1 MSWVAWKKLSLN
13 NQYLT
18 STPAFTPFS
27 PFYALFR
34 TFLHISALFALFRPP
49 PKMMEII
56 AAVCNSMS
64 IFLRSFKARKSKSK
78 VEKKVKIINEIDL
91 S

>member
-1 MSWVAWKKLSLN
+1 LGGVEKAVIKQSIPDKYSRFYALFAL
-13 NQYLT
+13 LR
-18 STPAFTPFS
+18 PFTPFS
-27 PFYALFR
+27 
-34 TFLHISALFALFRPP
+34 ALFRPP

-64 IFLRSFKARKSKSK
+64 IFLRRVSIKARKSKSK

>member
-1 MSWVAWKKLSLN
+1 
-13 NQYLT
+13 
-18 STPAFTPFS
+18 
-27 PFYALFR
+27 
-34 TFLHISALFALFRPP
+34 
-49 PKMMEII
+49 MMEII

-64 IFLRSFKARKSKSK
+64 IFLRRVSIKARKSKSK